1 MIVIIIIITLKKG
14 LTFHVKLNIMAH
26 QTHICKDILKGK
38 KRERKKERKL
48 LYKMNRWLKAQ

>member
-26 QTHICKDILKGK
+26 QTHIHKDILKGK
-38 KRERKKERKL
+38 KKRKKESYCTR
-48 LYKMNRWLKAQ
+48 

>member
-14 LTFHVKLNIMAH
+14 LTFHVKLNIMVH

-38 KRERKKERKL
+38 KRERKKAIVQDE
-48 LYKMNRWLKAQ
+48 

>member
-1 MIVIIIIITLKKG
+1 MIVIIIMITLKKG

-38 KRERKKERKL
+38 KEKERKL